1 HSDNVEFNDNVYFS
15 KEPIMD
21 SLVINFITLMLH
33 FHEINCIECH
43 RKINLSKVMLSLISL
58 DELFPTLS

>member
-1 HSDNVEFNDNVYFS
+1 
-15 KEPIMD
+15 MD

-43 RKINLSKVMLSLISL
+43 RKINLSKVILSLISL